1 MTIGTILITVVLGFV
16 FGWTLDK
23 AGLTKYHKIVNV
35 YRFTDL
41 AVLKYM
47 MSAIIV
53 GMIGVWT
60 LRGFGL
66 VELTGTISTYVP
78 GVLLGGVLFG
88 IGMAGAGFCPGT
100 VVAGAGRGH
109 LDYLV
114 PGLLGFLVGA
124 LAFGLTYQSFMPGL
138 TQVMNLG
145 NKSMPDLLGLSPA
158 LTVIVMV
165 LMFGLVLYVIERTH
179 AARVDKVAGRG
190 PVEPTSS
197 SRPDSAAKLSRQG
210 TD

>member
-1 MTIGTILITVVLGFV
+1 MTIGEILITVVLGFV

-53 GMIGVWT
+53 GMIGIWT
-60 LRGFGL
+60 LKGFGL

-88 IGMAGAGFCPGT
+88 IGMAAAGFCPGT
-100 VVAGAGRGH
+100 VAAGAGRGN
-109 LDYLV
+109 LDYLI
-114 PGLLGFLVGA
+114 PGFLGFLVGGI
-124 LAFGLTYQSFMPGL
+124 AFGLSYPSFMPGL
-138 TQVMNLG
+138 TKVMNLG
-145 NKSMPDLLGLSPA
+145 NLSLPEMLNLSPG
-158 LTVIVMV
+158 LTVVVVV
-165 LMFGLVLYVIERTH
+165 LLFSLVLYIVERLNV
-179 AARVDKVAGRG
+179 ARRDRVNE
-190 PVEPTSS
+190 PEPTSPA
-197 SRPDSAAKLSRQG
+197 RAESASKLSRQG

>member
-1 MTIGTILITVVLGFV
+1 MTIGDILITLVLGFV

-53 GMIGVWT
+53 GMAGVWT
-60 LRGFGL
+60 LKGLGL

-78 GVLLGGVLFG
+78 GVLLGGALFG
-88 IGMAGAGFCPGT
+88 VGMAAAGFCPGT
-100 VVAGAGRGH
+100 VAAGAGRGN
-109 LDYLV
+109 LDYLI
-114 PGLLGFLVGA
+114 PGFAGFLVGA
-124 LAFGLTYQSFMPGL
+124 AAFGLTYQSFMPQL

-145 NKSMPDLLGLSPA
+145 NLTLPELLNLSPG
-158 LTVIVMV
+158 LTVVVVIV
-165 LMFGLVLYVIERTH
+165 LFSLVLYIIERTH
-179 AARVDKVAGRG
+179 AARHDKVSITPVSG
-190 PVEPTSS
+190 PPPAPRSTR
-197 SRPDSAAKLSRQG
+197 RPDLSRQG

>member
-1 MTIGTILITVVLGFV
+1 MTIGDILITLVLGFV

-53 GMIGVWT
+53 GMAGVWT
-60 LRGFGL
+60 LKGLGL

-78 GVLLGGVLFG
+78 GVLLGGALFG
-88 IGMAGAGFCPGT
+88 VGMAAAGFCPGT
-100 VVAGAGRGH
+100 VAAGAGRGN
-109 LDYLV
+109 LDYLI
-114 PGLLGFLVGA
+114 PGFAGFLVGG

-145 NKSMPDLLGLSPA
+145 NLTLPELLNLSPG
-158 LTVIVMV
+158 LTVVVVIVM
-165 LMFGLVLYVIERTH
+165 FSLVLYVIERTH
-179 AARVDKVAGRG
+179 AAR
-190 PVEPTSS
+190 
-197 SRPDSAAKLSRQG
+197 PDKLSDMPKSGSKRTARPKNLSDLSKQG

>member
-1 MTIGTILITVVLGFV
+1 MTIGEVLMTLVLGFV

-53 GMIGVWT
+53 GMIGIWT
-60 LRGFGL
+60 FKGLGL

-88 IGMAGAGFCPGT
+88 VGMAAAGFCPGT
-100 VVAGAGRGH
+100 MAAGAGRGH
-109 LDYLV
+109 LDYLI
-114 PGLLGFLVGA
+114 PGLLGFLTGA
-124 LAFGLTYQSFMPGL
+124 IIFGLTYQSFMPEL
-138 TQVMNLG
+138 TKLMNLG
-145 NKSMPDLLGLSPA
+145 NLSMPELLGLSPA

-165 LMFGLVLYVIERTH
+165 LMFGLVLYVVERTH
-179 AARVDKVAGRG
+179 AARPDKVAGQA
-190 PVEPTSS
+190 PDAPA
-197 SRPDSAAKLSRQG
+197 SRRDSVSKLSKQG

>member
-1 MTIGTILITVVLGFV
+1 MTIGDVLITVVLGFV

-53 GMIGVWT
+53 GMIGIWT
-60 LRGFGL
+60 LKGFGL

-88 IGMAGAGFCPGT
+88 IGMAAAGFCPGT
-100 VVAGAGRGH
+100 VAAGAGRGN
-109 LDYLV
+109 LDYLI
-114 PGLLGFLVGA
+114 PGFLGFLVGGV
-124 LAFGLTYQSFMPGL
+124 AFGLAYPSFMPQL
-138 TQVMNLG
+138 TKVMNLG
-145 NKSMPDLLGLSPA
+145 NLSLPEMLNLSPA
-158 LTVIVMV
+158 LTVVVVV
-165 LMFGLVLYVIERTH
+165 LLFSLVLYIVERLNVARRDRVNDPEPAPAAH
-179 AARVDKVAGRG
+179 A
-190 PVEPTSS
+190 
-197 SRPDSAAKLSRQG
+197 DSASKLSRQG

>member
-1 MTIGTILITVVLGFV
+1 MTIGDVLITIVLGFV

-53 GMIGVWT
+53 GMAGVWT
-60 LRGFGL
+60 LRGVGL

-88 IGMAGAGFCPGT
+88 IGMAAAGFCPGT
-100 VVAGAGRGH
+100 VAAGAGRGN
-109 LDYLV
+109 LDYLI
-114 PGLLGFLVGA
+114 PGFAGFLFGA
-124 LAFGLTYQSFMPGL
+124 VAFGLTYQSFMPQL
-138 TQVMNLG
+138 TSVMNLG
-145 NKSMPDLLGLSPA
+145 NLSLPELLNLSPG
-158 LTVIVMV
+158 LTVVVVIVM
-165 LMFGLVLYVIERTH
+165 FALVLYVIERTH
-179 AARVDKVAGRG
+179 AARRDKLTSEG
-190 PVEPTSS
+190 PRDASADIHPTTTS
-197 SRPDSAAKLSRQG
+197 KLSKQG

>member
-1 MTIGTILITVVLGFV
+1 MTLGDILITIVLGFV

-47 MSAIIV
+47 MSAIMV
-53 GMIGVWT
+53 GMAGVWT
-60 LRGFGL
+60 LKGLGL

-88 IGMAGAGFCPGT
+88 IGMAAAGFCPGT
-100 VVAGAGRGH
+100 VAAGAGRGN
-109 LDYLV
+109 LDYLI
-114 PGLLGFLVGA
+114 PGFGGFLVGA
-124 LAFGLTYQSFMPGL
+124 LAFGLTYQSFMPSL
-138 TQVMNLG
+138 TKVMNLG
-145 NKSMPDLLGLSPA
+145 NLSLPELLNLSPA
-158 LTVIVMV
+158 LTVIVV
-165 LMFGLVLYVIERTH
+165 IVMFALVLYVIERTH
-179 AARVDKVAGRG
+179 AARPDKVSTMPVSG
-190 PVEPTSS
+190 PPPAAPSAK
-197 SRPDSAAKLSRQG
+197 RPDLSRQG